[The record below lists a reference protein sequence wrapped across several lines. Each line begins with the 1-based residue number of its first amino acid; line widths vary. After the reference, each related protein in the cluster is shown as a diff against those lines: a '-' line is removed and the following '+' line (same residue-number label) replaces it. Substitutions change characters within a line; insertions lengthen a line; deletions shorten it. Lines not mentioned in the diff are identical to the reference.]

1 MQPTL
6 TSITSKEVGFDWF
19 PQVTVCACVL
29 IGWSCH
35 PALDLHLGPDWLL
48 RGPKSWDSLCEEL
61 DTPGTQTVP
70 HKGQKQRYFLWTQ
83 ILKQTLLLQTSKAG
97 GQQTVGKWKNGTMSI
112 YFDNGQEKFKKLL
125 NVSCMTIDHIL
136 FFLSLQN
143 TTPGSKDETRKR
155 TFQHHVLGHVLLL

>member
-1 MQPTL
+1 M
-6 TSITSKEVGFDWF
+6 
-19 PQVTVCACVL
+19 
-29 IGWSCH
+29 
-35 PALDLHLGPDWLL
+35 
-48 RGPKSWDSLCEEL
+48 
-61 DTPGTQTVP
+61 
-70 HKGQKQRYFLWTQ
+70 
-83 ILKQTLLLQTSKAG
+83 
-97 GQQTVGKWKNGTMSI
+97 GKWKNGTMSI